1 MAPPT
6 VSDDIMQ
13 EPIISRPI
21 ISRPQVSSLDST
33 VGILCANTCAGRSLC
48 CTVCCVMTC
57 GACVRACVRV
67 LFGPK
72 TTAPADLA
80 KVMFTPD
87 SVTKAAKLQ
96 SSMASQVMT
105 DVLRPLYTFC

>member
-1 MAPPT
+1 MCWPLT
-6 VSDDIMQ
+6 VLYC
-13 EPIISRPI
+13 
-21 ISRPQVSSLDST
+21 V
-33 VGILCANTCAGRSLC
+33 LCHD
-48 CTVCCVMTC
+48 VW
-57 GACVRACVRV
+57 CVRVCVRV